1 MMRHSVTV
9 FTVSSIEE
17 STKYYR
23 DRLGFGVAFEYG
35 TPVSYVGLKEG
46 DVSLHLIASSRN
58 NRLAGRGAVSIF
70 VDDVDA
76 LHADLLR
83 RGARIQ
89 SEPKD
94 QNYGI
99 RDFDVTDLDG
109 NMIYFG
115 KPLHRQV

>member
-9 FTVSSIEE
+9 FTVTNIAD
-17 STKYYR
+17 TTAYYR
-23 DRLGFGVAFEYG
+23 DRLGFQVAFEYG
-35 TPVSYVGLKEG
+35 TPATYVGLTEG
-46 DVSLHLIASSRN
+46 NVSLHLIASSRN

-76 LHADLLR
+76 VHADLVR
-83 RGARIQ
+83 RGARIE

-115 KPLHRQV
+115 KSLQR

>member
-1 MMRHSVTV
+1 MMRTSVTV
-9 FTVSSIEE
+9 FTVTNIADSMASC
-17 STKYYR
+17 R
-23 DRLGFGVAFEYG
+23 DPLGFQAALEYG
-35 TPVSYVGLKEG
+35 TPATYAGLKEG
-46 DVSLHLIASSRN
+46 NVSLHLIASSRN

-76 LHADLLR
+76 LQADLGR
-83 RGARIQ
+83 RGARIE

-115 KPLHRQV
+115 KPLQR